1 MTLID
6 ALIAITLQAGG
17 LPPARNSLTPV
28 ERRSAEV
35 TSRTRNIHFGQR
47 IWRAIEAALVWIR
60 GARVRW
66 GVWLKAENRR
76 IDTL

>member
-35 TSRTRNIHFGQR
+35 TSRTRNIHFGQLT
-47 IWRAIEAALVWIR
+47 WHAIEAALVWIR
-60 GARVRW
+60 GARVRLV
-66 GVWLKAENRR
+66 VWLKAENRR

>member
-17 LPPARNSLTPV
+17 LPPAQNSLTPAD
-28 ERRSAEV
+28 RRPAEV
-35 TSRTRNIHFGQR
+35 TSRTRNIHFGQL
-47 IWRAIEAALVWIR
+47 IWRAIKAALVWIR

-66 GVWLKAENRR
+66 VVWLKAENRR